1 MVSVPTVGFS
11 SSSPVTEL
19 LKVLMPLPREEPI
32 SGSRLAPNI
41 SMITNNIM
49 SSSGIPSGP
58 ILMAVTFL
66 LSRFYLALG
75 FNDNKNACPG
85 TIVEPAGLRRLYPAG
100 QPVASDVIFPRVS
113 QPSDSEKL
121 FAW

>member
-1 MVSVPTVGFS
+1 
-11 SSSPVTEL
+11 
-19 LKVLMPLPREEPI
+19 MPLPREEPI

-66 LSRFYLALG
+66 LSRFYLALE
-75 FNDNKNACPG
+75 FNGNKNACPG

-100 QPVASDVIFPRVS
+100 QPVASDLIFPRVS
-113 QPSDSEKL
+113 QLSDSEKL